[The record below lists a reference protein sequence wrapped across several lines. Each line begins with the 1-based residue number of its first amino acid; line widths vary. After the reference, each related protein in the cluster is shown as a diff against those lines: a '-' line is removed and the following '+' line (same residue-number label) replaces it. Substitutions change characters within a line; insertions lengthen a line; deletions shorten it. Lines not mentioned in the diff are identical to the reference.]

1 MFRCT
6 AHHLTSRPIPNRRHT
21 RIDAS
26 IAAIPSTPD
35 NKRDSFFSA
44 RGFATMAVLLG
55 SLELSKSYGPRT
67 LFSNIS
73 LDLRDGE
80 RIGFIGPNGAGKST
94 LLKIFA
100 GLETPDHG
108 TVSRLRK
115 AQICYVPQEAL
126 FDPEFTVEEVL
137 AKAIAASDLEEHEQ
151 ATRVGIMLGKVG
163 FPNPAQ
169 KTGALSGGWRKRLSL
184 ACELIKEP
192 TLLLLDE
199 PTNHLDLEGILWLEE
214 LLSNS
219 SFAFVVVTHDRY
231 FLENVTNQIVEL
243 DRIYPEG
250 YLRFN
255 GAYSD
260 FLSQREEFR
269 AMQAR
274 QEETLAN
281 KVRREVEWLK
291 RGARAR
297 TGKSTA
303 RISEAGRLID
313 DLNALKSRNVAV
325 SSVDIDFASTGR
337 KSTKLIVAKD
347 LAKSLGGKAL
357 FSDVNFILSP
367 GTKLGLVGSNG
378 SGKSTLLRTLTGE
391 LPPDKGSIAKADT
404 VRIVTFDQD
413 RKQLDRTATLRRA
426 LSPNSET
433 VQYRDRSYHITAWAK
448 RFLFQPEQLDLSVG
462 DLSGGEQARI
472 LIARLMLQPADVL
485 LLDEPTNDLD
495 IASLEVLE
503 ESLAEFPGA
512 FILVTHDR
520 SMLDRLCTELIGL
533 DGDGNARPFA
543 DLSQWAAAQREPK
556 AKAIAASPADKP
568 KPSKERAPKLSYKE
582 QREYAEMEARIL
594 AAEEAVLL
602 CEQEV
607 ASAGADHVR
616 LQKSCVALEEAHQ
629 AVAKLYER
637 WQELEAK
644 APKS

>member
-1 MFRCT
+1 
-6 AHHLTSRPIPNRRHT
+6 
-21 RIDAS
+21 
-26 IAAIPSTPD
+26 
-35 NKRDSFFSA
+35 
-44 RGFATMAVLLG
+44 MAVLLG
-55 SLELSKSYGPRT
+55 SQELSKSYGPRT
-67 LFSNIS
+67 LFANIS

-100 GLETPDHG
+100 GLETADHG
-108 TVSRLRK
+108 KVSRLRK
-115 AQICYVPQEAL
+115 AQICYVPQEAV
-126 FDPEFTVEEVL
+126 FDPELGVEDVL
-137 AKAIAASDLEEHEQ
+137 TGALKDSDLEEHEQ
-151 ATRVGIMLGKVG
+151 ATRVGIIFGKVG
-163 FPNPAQ
+163 FPSREQ
-169 KTGALSGGWRKRLSL
+169 KVKNLSGGWRKRLAL
-184 ACELIKEP
+184 ARELVKEP

-214 LLSNS
+214 LLVNS
-219 SFAFVVVTHDRY
+219 SFAYVVVSHDRY

-281 KVRREVEWLK
+281 RVRREVEWLK

-303 RISEAGRLID
+303 RITEAGRLID
-313 DLNALKSRNVAV
+313 DLKDLKTRNTV
-325 SSVDIDFASTGR
+325 SAAVDIDFANTGR
-337 KSTKLIVAKD
+337 KSTKLVVAKD
-347 LAKSLGGKAL
+347 LGKTLGNKPL
-357 FSDVNFILSP
+357 FADVSFILSP
-367 GTKLGLVGSNG
+367 GTKLGLLGSNG
-378 SGKSTLLRTLTGE
+378 SGKSTLLKVLTGE
-391 LPPDKGSIAKADT
+391 VIPDHGSIARAET
-404 VRIVTFDQD
+404 VRVVTFDQD
-413 RKQLDRTATLRRA
+413 RKQLDRSATLRRA

-448 RFLFQPEQLDLSVG
+448 RFLFSAEQLDLPVG

-472 LIARLMLQPADVL
+472 LIARLMIQPADVL

-495 IASLEVLE
+495 IPSLEVLE

-512 FILVTHDR
+512 LVLVTHDR
-520 SMLDRLCTELIGL
+520 SMLDRLCTEIVGL
-533 DGDGNARPFA
+533 DGQGNARIFA
-543 DLSQWAAAQREPK
+543 DYSQWTAAQRESR
-556 AKAIAASPADKP
+556 AKPAADKAT
-568 KPSKERAPKLSYKE
+568 KQSRERTVKLTYKE

-594 AAEEAVLL
+594 VAEEAVTT
-602 CEQEV
+602 CEREV
-607 ASAGADHVR
+607 AAAGSDHVR
-616 LQKSCVALEEAHQ
+616 LQKSCHDLEEAHQ
-629 AVAKLYER
+629 TVAKLYER

-644 APKS
+644 GKPQG